1 LNIHKLTSH
10 FKLILDTVSTLHHL
24 KGS

>member
-10 FKLILDTVSTLHHL
+10 FKLILDTVSTRHHL